1 MTLEF
6 DQGIVP
12 GLVKETLGE
21 IYFVKAQRPR
31 MLYEDN
37 ENTGEIK
44 ERPVE
49 FSSATQQTMFVV
61 NFPPKTNL
69 DGLSFG
75 DVVELEEVEFRFWI
89 SIDRESMSNRAEND
103 LKVSALRYKKTG
115 KNIFQMATSNHVLSA
130 KEKTE
135 PNKGNVKKE

>member
-1 MTLEF
+1 MALEF
-6 DQGIVP
+6 DQGIVS

-49 FSSATQQTMFVV
+49 FSSAAQQTTFVV
-61 NFPPKTNL
+61 NFPPETNL
-69 DGLSFG
+69 DELNFG
-75 DVVELEEVEFRFWI
+75 DVVELEAVEFRFWI

-115 KNIFQMATSNHVLSA
+115 KNVFQTSSSTRATYVKEKQDSNKESA
-130 KEKTE
+130 K
-135 PNKGNVKKE
+135 KE

>member
-1 MTLEF
+1 MALEF
-6 DQGIVP
+6 DQGIVS

-49 FSSATQQTMFVV
+49 FSSVAQQTTFVV
-61 NFPPKTNL
+61 NFPPETNL
-69 DGLSFG
+69 DELNFG

-115 KNIFQMATSNHVLSA
+115 KNVFQTSSSTRATYVKEKQDSNKESA
-130 KEKTE
+130 K
-135 PNKGNVKKE
+135 KE

>member
-1 MTLEF
+1 MALEF
-6 DQGIVP
+6 DQGIVS

-49 FSSATQQTMFVV
+49 FSSAAQQTTFVV
-61 NFPPKTNL
+61 NFPPETNL
-69 DGLSFG
+69 DELNFG

-115 KNIFQMATSNHVLSA
+115 KNVFQTSSSTSATYVKEKQDSNKESA
-130 KEKTE
+130 K
-135 PNKGNVKKE
+135 KE

>member
-49 FSSATQQTMFVV
+49 FSSATQETMFVV

-115 KNIFQMATSNHVLSA
+115 KNVFSNVFLYSCNIC
-130 KEKTE
+130 KRKTRL
-135 PNKGNVKKE
+135 K

>member
-49 FSSATQQTMFVV
+49 FSSATQETMFVV
-61 NFPPKTNL
+61 NFPSKTNL

-115 KNIFQMATSNHVLSA
+115 KNVFQTSSSTRATYVKEKQDSNKESA
-130 KEKTE
+130 K
-135 PNKGNVKKE
+135 KE

>member
-1 MTLEF
+1 MALEF

-21 IYFVKAQRPR
+21 VYFVKAQRPR

-49 FSSATQQTMFVV
+49 FSSAAQQTTFVV
-61 NFPPKTNL
+61 NFPPETHL
-69 DGLSFG
+69 DGLKFG

-115 KNIFQMATSNHVLSA
+115 KNVFQTPASNHAGSP
-130 KEKTE
+130 KEKQE
-135 PNKGNVKKE
+135 SNKEGVKKE

>member
-1 MTLEF
+1 MALEF
-6 DQGIVP
+6 DQGIVS

-44 ERPVE
+44 ERPEE
-49 FSSATQQTMFVV
+49 FSSAAQQTTFVV
-61 NFPPKTNL
+61 NFPPETNL
-69 DGLSFG
+69 DELNFG

-115 KNIFQMATSNHVLSA
+115 KNVFQTSSSTRATYVKEKQDSNKESA
-130 KEKTE
+130 K
-135 PNKGNVKKE
+135 KE

>member
-1 MTLEF
+1 MALEF
-6 DQGIVP
+6 DQGIVS

-49 FSSATQQTMFVV
+49 FSSAAQQTTFVV
-61 NFPPKTNL
+61 NFPPETNL
-69 DGLSFG
+69 DELNFG

-103 LKVSALRYKKTG
+103 LKVSALRYKKMG
-115 KNIFQMATSNHVLSA
+115 KNVFQTSSSTRATYVKEKQDSNKESA
-130 KEKTE
+130 K
-135 PNKGNVKKE
+135 KE